1 MRDRG
6 RVMGRSRVM
15 GRGLIR
21 RGPRGRTHE
30 GIGFPL
36 FDDQSPLG
44 AFPQTGPQAVAE
56 LIGQQLGLAV
66 HDLDGPF
73 RTGGDTEAAAVAF
86 FLVDTDYGA
95 SFHGL
100 VSFS

>member
-1 MRDRG
+1 M
-6 RVMGRSRVM
+6 MGL
-15 GRGLIR
+15 GLIR

-30 GIGFPL
+30 GFGFPF

-44 AFPQTGPQAVAE
+44 AFPQAGPQAIAKLV
-56 LIGQQLGLAV
+56 GQQPGLAV

-73 RTGGDTEAAAVAF
+73 RTGGDAEAAAVTF
-86 FLVDTDYGA
+86 FLVDTDNGA